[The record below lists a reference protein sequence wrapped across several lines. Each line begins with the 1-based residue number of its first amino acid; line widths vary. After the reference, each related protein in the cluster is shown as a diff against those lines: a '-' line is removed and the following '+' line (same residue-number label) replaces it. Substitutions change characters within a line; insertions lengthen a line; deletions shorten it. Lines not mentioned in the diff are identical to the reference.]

1 MYPLKIGFV
10 GLGHIGGSI
19 AKTIRRLHP
28 DIEITACDPSENTIR
43 QALERDMAEL
53 AGYRGKIAE
62 LRKAIQ
68 AFGKNLEQRT
78 EEMEQQAEE
87 LYEAAPKGNLTLFQ

>member
-43 QALERDMAEL
+43 QALEAVGGWRLTGCD
-53 AGYRGKIAE
+53 
-62 LRKAIQ
+62 
-68 AFGKNLEQRT
+68 KNRN
-78 EEMEQQAEE
+78 
-87 LYEAAPKGNLTLFQ
+87 P